1 MRPPTCSSAGST
13 RSGEH
18 LTDASRRRPIPV
30 VREEL
35 PLFESGRGP
44 VGIFGVPMD
53 LGQDRRGVDM
63 GPSAIRY
70 ARLQAVLEELGYPV
84 IDLGNAGTPIPETVH
99 QDEEIRRLAA
109 VRGVCDEVAERARTM
124 ISEELFPI
132 FLGGDHSIS
141 IGTVSG
147 VAGSLGRT
155 GLIWLD
161 AHADFNIPETSPSG
175 NVHGM
180 PLAVLTGRG
189 HPDLVGIGGEGASVR
204 TEDVVILGLRSV
216 DEEERGL
223 PLEAGGRVYTM
234 KEIDAYG
241 IARVVRRALGDLSHL
256 ERVHLSFDLDVVD
269 PDVAPGVGTPVR
281 GGLTYREAHLVMEL
295 INEADIITSL
305 DVVEVNPILDYSN
318 ETAELA
324 VELVASLM
332 GRQIIGLP
340 E

>member
-1 MRPPTCSSAGST
+1 
-13 RSGEH
+13 
-18 LTDASRRRPIPV
+18 
-30 VREEL
+30 
-35 PLFESGRGP
+35 
-44 VGIFGVPMD
+44 MD

-70 ARLQAVLEELGYPV
+70 ARLQAALEELGYPV
-84 IDLGNAGTPIPETVH
+84 TDLGNAGTPIPETV
-99 QDEEIRRLAA
+99 EKEGEIRHLAA
-109 VRGVCDEVAERARTM
+109 VRGVCEELATRAEAM
-124 ISEELFPI
+124 ISEGLFPI

-147 VAGSLGRT
+147 VARSSGRT
-155 GLIWLD
+155 GVIWLD

-175 NVHGM
+175 NIHGM
-180 PLAVLTGRG
+180 PLCVLTGRG

-216 DEEERGL
+216 DEKERGL
-223 PLEAGGRVYTM
+223 LLEAGVRVYTM

-241 IARVVRRALGDLSHL
+241 VASIVRRALRDLSHL
-256 ERVHLSFDLDVVD
+256 ERVHLSVDLDVVD
-269 PDVAPGVGTPVR
+269 PGIAPGVGTPVR

-295 INEADIITSL
+295 INEAGIVTSL
-305 DVVEVNPILDYSN
+305 DVVEVNPILDDRN
-318 ETAELA
+318 GTAEFA

-340 E
+340 N